1 VGTQHCSGTVDNPK
15 LPANLHLP
23 PLYNRAKN
31 VLRQNDRPVRTLAAR
46 LRKVLGDRIQPEDYP
61 LLRRWC
67 ELEFLLSSAFTEIYN
82 RGLVNK
88 DTGEARAPGLTLIY
102 ARLLGEQRTIGAE
115 LGMSPKSRLAIK
127 ADSRRA
133 PYDARF
139 EITEAD
145 AARVVE
151 VAKNYADNG
160 KTTHGERRESTESD

>member
-1 VGTQHCSGTVDNPK
+1 VDNPK

-23 PLYNRAKN
+23 PLYARARN
-31 VLRQNDRPVRTLAAR
+31 VLRQNDRPVRALAAR

-61 LLRRWC
+61 LVRRWC
-67 ELEFLLSSAFTEIYN
+67 ELEFLLSAAFTEIYN
-82 RGLVNK
+82 RGLV
-88 DTGEARAPGLTLIY
+88 DSASGEPRAPSLTLIY
-102 ARLLGEQRTIGAE
+102 SRLLSEQRAIGAE

-133 PYDARF
+133 PFDARF
-139 EITEAD
+139 EITEED

-160 KTTHGERRESTESD
+160 QRTHEGEKRESTESD